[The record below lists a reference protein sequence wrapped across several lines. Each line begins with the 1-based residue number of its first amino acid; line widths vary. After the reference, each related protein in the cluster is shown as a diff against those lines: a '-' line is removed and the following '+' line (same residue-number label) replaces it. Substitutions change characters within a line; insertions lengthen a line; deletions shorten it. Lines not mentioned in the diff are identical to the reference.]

1 MDPYPLV
8 DRVIGAHLAEFKK
21 PGVLTVRPGY
31 KVIGGQITPQPAI
44 VATVAHKGR
53 VGSADQIPPMVGP
66 YPTDV
71 RQASAAK
78 ALRVHDPAAFARVHT
93 PHTRVVEHPFERDAQ
108 TGRPLAPVPPDAQ
121 TTGKRKIDYT
131 PAPGASLAPVKKP
144 MTIVCHV
151 SPDAGFTQL
160 KAFLSDIK
168 KQLTVALYE
177 FGSHP
182 ILETLLAGMKG
193 QQKLSIV
200 LDWPFGESPSDNQTD
215 DETHATLVKA
225 LGLRLSFAW
234 AAERNDPAVDAYIFP
249 SAYHIKVA
257 VKDHQSFWLSSGNWN
272 PSNQP
277 AIDPFDPHLTAAQ
290 KAAMLQTVARSDRD
304 WHVIVTEPG
313 LAQTFEAYL
322 QHDLQTAAAVQ
333 AKKQPPP
340 AKLPTT
346 KQAASTA
353 KWVPSFKPLTIEGD
367 ILVHPLLTPDSG
379 AGNYVQGILQLMQSA
394 RHSLYIQTQYIEL
407 PAPGK
412 DAAGIASLVNAL
424 DQKIKAG
431 LDVRIIVSEFETG
444 EHAEY
449 LERLQHAGFDVTK
462 MRIQTGVHNKGFVV
476 DSNVVAVGSQNW
488 SAAGVS
494 ENRDATLIIHDARA
508 AKYFE
513 QVFVHD
519 WESLARPAHS
529 AAAPAE
535 A

>member
-1 MDPYPLV
+1 MDPYPLI
-8 DRVIGAHLAEFKK
+8 DHVIGAHLADFKK

-31 KVIGGQITPQPAI
+31 KVIAGQTTQQPAI
-44 VATVAHKGR
+44 VATVEKKTRNVSPAER
-53 VGSADQIPPMVGP
+53 IPPMIGQ
-66 YPTDV
+66 YPTDI
-71 RQASAAK
+71 REATAAK
-78 ALRVHDPAAFARVHT
+78 KMRVHDPASFARVQT
-93 PHTRVVEHPFERDAQ
+93 PHTGVVEHPFERDAQ
-108 TGRPLAPVPPDAQ
+108 TGKPLAPVPEPAS
-121 TTGKRKIDYT
+121 GKTRIPYSG
-131 PAPGASLAPVKKP
+131 PSGVALAPVKKP

-151 SPDAGFTQL
+151 SPDAGFAQL

-168 KQLTVALYE
+168 KQLTVSMYE

-182 ILETLLAGMKG
+182 ILQTLLAGMKG

-225 LGLRLSFAW
+225 LGSRLSFAW
-234 AAERNDPAVDAYIFP
+234 AAENMDPAVDGYVFP

-257 VKDHQSFWLSSGNWN
+257 VKDHQTVWLSSGNWN

-277 AIDPFDPHLTAAQ
+277 DIDPFNPHLTAAQ
-290 KAAMLQTVARSDRD
+290 KETMLQTVARSDRD

-313 LAQTFEAYL
+313 LAQTLEAYL
-322 QHDLQTAAAVQ
+322 QHDLQVATSVQ
-333 AKKQPPP
+333 SKKQPPP
-340 AKLPTT
+340 AKLPTS
-346 KQAASTA
+346 KQAASPA

-367 ILVHPLLTPDSG
+367 ILVSPLLTPDTKSG
-379 AGNYVQGILQLMQSA
+379 DYVNGILQLIESA

-412 DAAGIASLVNAL
+412 DAPGLASLVNAV

-449 LERLQHAGFDVTK
+449 IERLQHAGFDVTK
-462 MRIQTGVHNKGFVV
+462 MKIQTGVHNKGFVI
-476 DSNVVAVGSQNW
+476 DSQVVAVGSQNW
-488 SAAGVS
+488 SSSGVS
-494 ENRDATLIIHDARA
+494 QNRDATLIIHDARA
-508 AKYFE
+508 ATYFE

-519 WESLARPAHS
+519 WETLARPAHS
-529 AAAPAE
+529 TEAPAV